1 MINVKRKASH
11 SRVMVGQNIEVPRSR
26 YPAVGVGECGDGIT
40 LSGMVIV
47 VAMAMAIVMAM
58 VTVVVMVMV

>member
-1 MINVKRKASH
+1 
-11 SRVMVGQNIEVPRSR
+11 MVGQNIEVPRSR

-47 VAMAMAIVMAM
+47 VAMAMAIAIAM